1 MYLMSGKTVLITG
14 GTRGIGAVTAKA
26 FLEKGYR
33 VVSNYVHDD
42 VAAQSFRNE
51 TSIPIYKWDVADPHA
66 CMAGVRKI
74 LDEIGAIDVLVNNA
88 GITRDHTL
96 QKMTIEEWKAVIDT
110 DLSSCFY
117 MCRTVIDS
125 MKMKGFGR
133 IINLSSIVGVTG
145 QFGQTNYSAAKA
157 GVIGLTKSLALETA
171 SKGITVN
178 AIEPGFIKTEMLS
191 TIPEETLKAIVER
204 IPVKRLGHPEEIARA
219 ILFLADEE
227 SGFITGETLA
237 VNGGMHMG

>member
-1 MYLMSGKTVLITG
+1 
-14 GTRGIGAVTAKA
+14 
-26 FLEKGYR
+26 
-33 VVSNYVHDD
+33 
-42 VAAQSFRNE
+42 
-51 TSIPIYKWDVADPHA
+51 
-66 CMAGVRKI
+66 
-74 LDEIGAIDVLVNNA
+74 
-88 GITRDHTL
+88 
-96 QKMTIEEWKAVIDT
+96 MTIEEWKAVIDT

>member
-1 MYLMSGKTVLITG
+1 MSGKTVLITG

-42 VAAQSFRNE
+42 VAAQWFRNE
-51 TSIPIYKWDVADPHA
+51 TSIPIYKWDVADPNA

-178 AIEPGFIKTEMLS
+178 AIEPGFIKTEMLI

-204 IPVKRLGHPEEIARA
+204 IPIKRLGHPEEIARA